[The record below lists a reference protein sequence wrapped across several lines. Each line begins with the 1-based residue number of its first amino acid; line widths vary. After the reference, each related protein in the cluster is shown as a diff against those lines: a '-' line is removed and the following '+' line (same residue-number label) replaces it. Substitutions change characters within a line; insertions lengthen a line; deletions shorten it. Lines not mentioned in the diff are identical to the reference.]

1 MGRKQGRKIH
11 RWEFDPHCPLDFRFR
26 DAQHLAESAP
36 TQWADD
42 DDSLVLDCAAFLRAV
57 HAAETSRERVAARAR
72 FPLIRATVD
81 FAEEHTLRRA
91 EVQARLLAG
100 QTDRQIAARCKI
112 RPKLVG
118 CFEQLHFA
126 VRHCLR
132 ATDYLMIRAIGRG
145 RWEGFRNDQVG
156 EFWNWCAL
164 AGGVVAVDF
173 FVDRLKDVLRPGEPP
188 TLLAYFDRRI
198 PLRVQGL
205 VAAHAVP
212 FNEQMD
218 AVWNQCQSRLSN
230 AKGDDAE
237 YVLENDTQ
245 QRVLIRLARAHLTGK
260 PLPIRPLDTA
270 QKSPESPKVAVNRGG
285 AASSPK
291 TRRTPTLRD
300 VEALL
305 AAIGAKPQ

>member
-1 MGRKQGRKIH
+1 MGKNQRREIH
-11 RWEFDPHCPLDFRFR
+11 RWEFDPLCPLDFRFR
-26 DAQHLAESAP
+26 DAQHLAESKP

-42 DDSLVLDCAAFLRAV
+42 DDSLVLDCAAFLRALNS
-57 HAAETSRERVAARAR
+57 AETGRERVAARAR

-118 CFEQLHFA
+118 SFEQLHFA

-132 ATDYLMIRAIGRG
+132 ATDYLQKQVVGSC
-145 RWEGFRNDQVG
+145 RWEGFKSNQVA
-156 EFWNWCAL
+156 EFWSLCAL
-164 AGGVVAVDF
+164 GGGVVAVDF
-173 FVDRLKDVLRPGEPP
+173 FVGRLKDVLRPGDQPS
-188 TLLAYFDRRI
+188 LLAYFDRRI
-198 PLRVQGL
+198 PLRVQGF
-205 VAAHAVP
+205 VAAHVVP
-212 FNEQMD
+212 FNEQMG
-218 AVWNQCQSRLSN
+218 AVWNQCQSRLSK

-237 YVLENDTQ
+237 YVLESDTQ
-245 QRVLIRLARAHLTGK
+245 QRVLIRLARAHLMGK
-260 PLPIRPLDTA
+260 PLPIRPLATT
-270 QKSPESPKVAVNRGG
+270 QKSPETPKVAANRGG
-285 AASSPK
+285 AAPSPK

-305 AAIGAKPQ
+305 AEMGIKV